1 MQVCVVYAAK
11 SRESGDKLKAICQ
24 SFAKGLEMQG
34 HQVDIIS
41 AYDETRLTPY
51 DYVIIGSEPVSFF
64 SASIPSILSK
74 FLAQAGTISGKRC
87 MAFIPSCLRKGR
99 TLQNLMKA
107 MEGEGMMLK
116 LSDVIKRPDEALA
129 IGKRLTVERNY

>member
-64 SASIPSILSK
+64 SAEHRQES
-74 FLAQAGTISGKRC
+74 ASG
-87 MAFIPSCLRKGR
+87 
-99 TLQNLMKA
+99 
-107 MEGEGMMLK
+107 
-116 LSDVIKRPDEALA
+116 
-129 IGKRLTVERNY
+129 